1 MADINRMITLI
12 DKYFES
18 TGQNRVE
25 ANEISVYLEKNGAL
39 SHSTKGQ
46 PLRKL
51 LREGKIPNAEHPG
64 GKGTSWYIRHSNR
77 KNATPVNPTQ
87 SLEPKIIK
95 DNTVMST
102 DITESLEPVSDSES
116 EFLILG
122 TLPGKVSLQTRQYY
136 ANRSNYFWRIISS
149 IFDEAIPNSYEEKLN
164 MLKRHHIAL
173 WDVLKS
179 ANRESSLDSD
189 IENPNAND
197 ILGFISTHPNL
208 RVIGLNG
215 KDAGMY
221 FRKFIGVHNLPKNIR
236 VVSLPSSSSSNTHFT
251 IDDKIG
257 LWKLILR

>member
-1 MADINRMITLI
+1 ML
-12 DKYFES
+12 F
-18 TGQNRVE
+18 
-25 ANEISVYLEKNGAL
+25 
-39 SHSTKGQ
+39 
-46 PLRKL
+46 
-51 LREGKIPNAEHPG
+51 
-64 GKGTSWYIRHSNR
+64 
-77 KNATPVNPTQ
+77 
-87 SLEPKIIK
+87 
-95 DNTVMST
+95 
-102 DITESLEPVSDSES
+102 
-116 EFLILG
+116 
-122 TLPGKVSLQTRQYY
+122 
-136 ANRSNYFWRIISS
+136 RS
-149 IFDEAIPNSYEEKLN
+149 
-164 MLKRHHIAL
+164 HHIAL

-221 FRKFIGVHNLPKNIR
+221 FRKFTGVHNLPKNIR